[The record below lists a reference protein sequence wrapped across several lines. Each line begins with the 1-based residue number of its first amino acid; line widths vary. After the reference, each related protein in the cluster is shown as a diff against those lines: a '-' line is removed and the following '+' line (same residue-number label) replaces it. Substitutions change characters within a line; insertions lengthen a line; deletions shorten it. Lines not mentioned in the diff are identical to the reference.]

1 MENYQRI
8 NKHDCMSNIIL
19 NPIKNDMENKM
30 KMKIRLNVKLYTEHE
45 YVIGFTI

>member
-1 MENYQRI
+1 MEDYQRI
-8 NKHDCMSNIIL
+8 NKYDCMSNAIL